1 MDHYDE
7 RLKALQK
14 RSLQVLP
21 LKYRR
26 ETPQKLL
33 PIEALCEYETE
44 EVQGFS
50 FLTLLCMQLK
60 ALLIPVRETSAII
73 MSKHPKMLHS
83 GFGYPLSNVF
93 KSLRRP

>member
-33 PIEALCEYETE
+33 PIEALCEYETN
-44 EVQGFS
+44 EVRSLSSRSLYACG
-50 FLTLLCMQLK
+50 L
-60 ALLIPVRETSAII
+60 E
-73 MSKHPKMLHS
+73 LH
-83 GFGYPLSNVF
+83 
-93 KSLRRP
+93 